1 MNELIEIIRNPA
13 VHSDF
18 TVFTSIFRLGSSF
31 VLTFLLAITY
41 NFLHSYREDCHVMMH
56 TMIYIAVIMA
66 GAMMMI
72 GANMVVA
79 FGLLGAVSIV
89 RFRTAVRNPIDMS
102 YLFLS
107 IVVGISCGLAFYVHA
122 LILTVFVTMLMLLL
136 SRLKFGMSPPS
147 TISCTVTITAKKKSY
162 QADTMTKLNSLL
174 GDGSRMLEIKTTH
187 KQVKIKYS
195 QILENVMDAR
205 GIHEEIE
212 SFFSEDPSLEIRITR
227 EA

>member
-1 MNELIEIIRNPA
+1 MNELIELIKNPT
-13 VHSDF
+13 VYGDF

-31 VLTFLLAITY
+31 LLTFVLALTY
-41 NFLHSYREDCHVMMH
+41 NYLHSNREDCHVMMH

-107 IVVGISCGLAFYVHA
+107 IVVGISCGLAFYMHA
-122 LILTVFVTMLMLLL
+122 FILTFFVAFLMLLL

-147 TISCTVTITAKKKSY
+147 SISCVVTITAKKESY
-162 QADTMTKLNSLL
+162 QANTMSGLKSIL
-174 GDGSRMLEIKTTH
+174 GKGAKMLEIKTSH

-205 GIHEEIE
+205 GIHKEIE
-212 SFFSEDPSLEIRITR
+212 SFFSDDPSLEIRITR
-227 EA
+227 EV